1 LFEPFLVSV
10 ESSEYDFFSE
20 GATTVI
26 RKSSEATP
34 TSFSSFFDSNR
45 GSSSSPEKK
54 DKPQEGEVLRA
65 ASWSN
70 EVRSPADGTH
80 GLYGIYNGS

>member
-1 LFEPFLVSV
+1 MSV
-10 ESSEYDFFSE
+10 ESNDFDFFSE
-20 GATTVI
+20 GAATVI

-45 GSSSSPEKK
+45 ASMSSLDKK
-54 DKPQEGEVLRA
+54 DKSREALLETEIQTS
-65 ASWSN
+65 SWSE

-80 GLYGIYNGS
+80 GK